1 MKSPHQNPSAAR
13 ALLALLTACPALSGQ
28 VGAASVATSS
38 AVREPDVACAID
50 APASVPPASVPLASV
65 PLASVPLARSA
76 GAGKVFLT
84 TDEALALAF
93 PKCEVKRE
101 TVYLTSAQ
109 EARARKLAGTE
120 LESAIARPWIARR
133 DGKIVGTAYLDT
145 HKVRTLKETLFVVVD
160 PAGRVMRTEVL
171 AFAEP
176 QEYLPRA
183 SWYEKFAGR
192 PLDDELRV
200 KRAIRPVTGASL
212 TVSATTEAVR
222 RVLAL
227 NTVLGEP
234 QPKR

>member
-13 ALLALLTACPALSGQ
+13 ALLALLTAWPALSGQ
-28 VGAASVATSS
+28 VGAASGAASGAAFGAASVATPH

-50 APASVPPASVPLASV
+50 APASVL
-65 PLASVPLARSA
+65 LARSA
-76 GAGKVFLT
+76 GAGKVFLS

-101 TVYLTSAQ
+101 TVYVTSAQ

-133 DGKIVGTAYLDT
+133 DRKIVGTAYLDT
-145 HKVRTLKETLFVVVD
+145 HRVRALKETLFVVVD
-160 PAGRVMRTEVL
+160 TAGRVMRTEVL

-176 QEYLPRA
+176 QEYLPSA
-183 SWYEKFAGR
+183 SWYEKLAGR

-200 KRAIRPVTGASL
+200 KRAIRPETGASL
-212 TVSATTEAVR
+212 TVTATTEAVR

-227 NTVLGEP
+227 HTVLGEP

>member
-1 MKSPHQNPSAAR
+1 MKSSHSILHAAR
-13 ALLALLTACPALSGQ
+13 ASLATLAACSALSDQ
-28 VGAASVATSS
+28 VSAASVANAH
-38 AVREPDVACAID
+38 AVRAAAASRAIEP
-50 APASVPPASVPLASV
+50 APVSPARAT
-65 PLASVPLARSA
+65 

-93 PKCEVKRE
+93 PKCDVQRE
-101 TVYLTSAQ
+101 TVYLTPAQ
-109 EARARKLAGTE
+109 KERARMLAGTE
-120 LESAIARPWIARR
+120 LEGAIARPWIARR

-160 PAGRVMRTEVL
+160 PAGRAVRAEVL

-192 PLDDELRV
+192 ALDDELRV

-212 TVSATTEAVR
+212 TVTATTEAVR

-227 NTVLGEP
+227 HTVLGEP

>member
-1 MKSPHQNPSAAR
+1 MSSPHSNHFAAR
-13 ALLALLTACPALSGQ
+13 AILALLAAWPARSGQ
-28 VGAASVATSS
+28 VGAASVATSL
-38 AVREPDVACAID
+38 AVRGAETACAID
-50 APASVPPASVPLASV
+50 PAASMPP
-65 PLASVPLARSA
+65 ARSA

-93 PKCEVKRE
+93 PKCDVQRE
-101 TVYLTSAQ
+101 TVYLTPAQ
-109 EARARKLAGTE
+109 KERARTLAGTE
-120 LESAIARPWIARR
+120 LEGAIARPWIARR

-160 PAGRVMRTEVL
+160 PAGRAVRAEVL

-176 QEYLPRA
+176 PEYLPRA

-192 PLDDELRV
+192 ALDDELRV

-212 TVSATTEAVR
+212 TVTATTEAVR

-227 NTVLGEP
+227 HTVLGEP

>member
-1 MKSPHQNPSAAR
+1 MTSPHQNPLAAR
-13 ALLALLTACPALSGQ
+13 ALLALLTAWPALSGH
-28 VGAASVATSS
+28 VGAASGAASVATSH
-38 AVREPDVACAID
+38 AVREPAAACAID
-50 APASVPPASVPLASV
+50 AP
-65 PLASVPLARSA
+65 ASVPLARSA

-93 PKCEVKRE
+93 PECEVRRE

-120 LESAIARPWIARR
+120 LEGAIARPWIARR

-160 PAGRVMRTEVL
+160 PAGRAVRAEVL

-192 PLDDELRV
+192 ALDDELRV

-212 TVSATTEAVR
+212 TVSATTDAVR

-227 NTVLGEP
+227 HTVLGEP